1 MTVGLHTGKGGLEA
15 VSQDYFASSVFF
27 PTLCQLVQGRVVS
40 TLAGWRKSQGAT
52 I

>member
-1 MTVGLHTGKGGLEA
+1 MTIGLHTGKAGLEV
-15 VSQDYFASSVFF
+15 VSQEYFAASVFF
-27 PTLCQLVQGRVVS
+27 PTLCQLVQGRVIS